1 MRAGPQLYLRT
12 CPPGRDFAVSLA
24 ALSVFL
30 TVVLIG
36 SYVQAVAGFAMA
48 MLIIA
53 VVTVGGLFDIVTITA
68 VVSLVSFAN
77 IALSLHGHY
86 HLVHG
91 GVLRALCIGQLP
103 ALLAGFW
110 LLERM
115 SGAALSLLE
124 LLLGVF
130 IVAGSLSMML
140 RPQPRATV
148 SGNFQCLL
156 AGFGGGLLSGLFAA
170 SGPVIGWF
178 TYRQPLPVTEIRAT
192 LLGFFAITTVFRTAL
207 VGLHGGFTNDVLLL
221 AAIGLPAVFLGTWV
235 GRRWPPAVGEG
246 GMRRMAFGMLL
257 VMGTWIIGSV
267 TFGLL

>member
-1 MRAGPQLYLRT
+1 
-12 CPPGRDFAVSLA
+12 VSLE
-24 ALSVFL
+24 ALGIFL
-30 TVVLIG
+30 AVVLVG
-36 SYVQAVAGFAMA
+36 SYVQAVAGFAMG

-53 VVTVGGLFDIVTITA
+53 VVTVAGLFDIVTITA

-91 GVLRALCIGQLP
+91 GVLRGLCIGQLP
-103 ALLAGFW
+103 AVLVGFW

-115 SGAALSLLE
+115 SGTALSLLE

-140 RPQPRATV
+140 RPQPRGTV

-156 AGFGGGLLSGLFAA
+156 AGFGGGILSGLFAA

-192 LLGFFAITTVFRTAL
+192 LLGFFAVTTVFRTTL
-207 VGLHGGFTNDVLLL
+207 VGLGGGFTGDVLML
-221 AAIGLPAVFLGTWV
+221 AAIGLPAVFFGAWV
-235 GRRWPPAVGEG
+235 GRRWPPAVGES
-246 GMRRMAFGMLL
+246 GMRRLAFGLLL
-257 VMGTWIIGSV
+257 VMGTWIVGSV
-267 TFGLL
+267 VFERI

>member
-1 MRAGPQLYLRT
+1 
-12 CPPGRDFAVSLA
+12 VSLS

-30 TVVLIG
+30 IVVLIG
-36 SYVQAVAGFAMA
+36 SYVQAVAGFAMG

-53 VVTVGGLFDIVTITA
+53 VITAGGLFDILTITA

-91 GVLRALCIGQLP
+91 GVLRGLCIGQLP
-103 ALLAGFW
+103 AVLAGFW
-110 LLERM
+110 LLQRM
-115 SGAALSLLE
+115 SGTALSLLE
-124 LLLGVF
+124 FMLGAF

-148 SGNFQCLL
+148 SGNAQCLL
-156 AGFGGGLLSGLFAA
+156 AGFGGGVLSGLFAA

-192 LLGFFAITTVFRTAL
+192 LLGFFAVTTVFRTAL
-207 VGLHGGFTNDVLLL
+207 VGFGGGFTKEVLVL
-221 AAIGLPAVFLGTWV
+221 AALGLPAVFVGTGV
-235 GRRWPPAVGEG
+235 GRRWPPAVGES
-246 GMRRMAFGMLL
+246 GMRRLAFGMLL
-257 VMGTWIIGSV
+257 VMGIWIIAS
-267 TFGLL
+267 TAAQSSACSIHMTSQ

>member
-156 AGFGGGLLSGLFAA
+156 AGYRDSGHVARILRNYHGVQNRSGRAARWLHKRCIAACGHRVTRGVPRNLGRAALAAGGG
-170 SGPVIGWF
+170 
-178 TYRQPLPVTEIRAT
+178 
-192 LLGFFAITTVFRTAL
+192 
-207 VGLHGGFTNDVLLL
+207 
-221 AAIGLPAVFLGTWV
+221 
-235 GRRWPPAVGEG
+235 
-246 GMRRMAFGMLL
+246 
-257 VMGTWIIGSV
+257 
-267 TFGLL
+267 